1 MQLERILRADTRRC
15 LELGQCSK
23 HVPQPGVTLRRPYD
37 EGGVAHAQSG
47 VPSFLAVGRRPA
59 PVLHQEEC
67 KVTGRLMEVVRIE
80 RAEQGVTSDAQVE
93 PVDQVDEEHLA
104 AHPLVQCGVHG
115 VESRGFILLRD
126 SRP

>member
-1 MQLERILRADTRRC
+1 VARRFM
-15 LELGQCSK
+15 EIVGIQ
-23 HVPQPGVTLRRPYD
+23 RP
-37 EGGVAHAQSG
+37 
-47 VPSFLAVGRRPA
+47 
-59 PVLHQEEC
+59 
-67 KVTGRLMEVVRIE
+67 
-80 RAEQGVTSDAQVE
+80 EQGVASDTEVE